1 MKTPSRIVIAT
12 AILLSGVSLAA
23 AAGMSQP
30 VAMTAV
36 MLVCAVTATT
46 SLHFAARA
54 ARRDPIA
61 DA

>member
-1 MKTPSRIVIAT
+1 
-12 AILLSGVSLAA
+12 
-23 AAGMSQP
+23 
-30 VAMTAV
+30 MTAV